1 MKAMILAAGLGTRL
15 DPITRK
21 VPKALAEIK
30 GKPLLGLLIRKLAGA
45 GFTDIIVNIH
55 HFPDQIRDYLKK
67 SDFGHLRVE
76 ISDESEQLLDT
87 GGGLKKAGWFFDDGK
102 PFLLHN
108 VDVVS
113 SLDLREI
120 YNAHLR
126 KAPLATLAVSDRSTG
141 RYLLFNDDGLLRGWM
156 NRKSGETR
164 PGGIKIESLH
174 PYAFSGI
181 HVIDPSIFN
190 LIREKGRFSLIELY
204 LRLSAKA
211 NIRAYVHNSSKWLDI
226 GIPAALEKANREI
239 PNDFFD

>member
-1 MKAMILAAGLGTRL
+1 MILAAGLGTRL

-21 VPKALAEIK
+21 VPKALAEIN
-30 GKPLLGLLIRKLAGA
+30 GEPLLGLLIRKLAGK

-55 HFPDQIRDYLKK
+55 HFPGKVRDYLKS
-67 SDFGHLRVE
+67 SDFGDLRVE

-87 GGGLKKAGWFFDDGK
+87 GGGLKKARWFFDDGR

-113 SLDLREI
+113 SLDLMEI
-120 YNAHLR
+120 YNTHLR
-126 KAPLATLAVSDRSTG
+126 NASLATLAVSDRSTG

-164 PGGIKIESLH
+164 PGGINVESLH

-181 HVIDPSIFN
+181 HVIDPSIFD
-190 LIREKGRFSLIELY
+190 LIEEKGRFSLIDLY
-204 LRLSAKA
+204 LRLSVEA
-211 NIRAYVHNSSKWLDI
+211 NIRAYVHDSSKWLDI
-226 GIPAALEKANREI
+226 GTPAALEKANREI

>member
-1 MKAMILAAGLGTRL
+1 MLLAAGLGTRL

-21 VPKALAEIK
+21 IPKALAEIK
-30 GKPLLGLLIRKLAGA
+30 GEPLLGLLIRKLAGA

-55 HFPDQIRDYLKK
+55 HFPGQVREYLNRN
-67 SDFGHLRVE
+67 DFGDLRVE

-87 GGGLKKAGWFFDDGK
+87 GGGLKKAGWFFDDAK

-120 YNAHLR
+120 YNTHLK

-141 RYLLFNDDGLLRGWM
+141 RNLLFDDEGLLRGWM

-164 PGGIKIESLH
+164 PVGVKVESLH

-181 HVIDPSIFN
+181 HVIDPSIFD
-190 LIREKGRFSLIELY
+190 LIEEKGRFSLIELY
-204 LRLSAKA
+204 LRLSTGA
-211 NIRAYVHNSSKWLDI
+211 NIMAYVHDSSKWLDI
-226 GIPAALEKANREI
+226 GTPAALEKANREI